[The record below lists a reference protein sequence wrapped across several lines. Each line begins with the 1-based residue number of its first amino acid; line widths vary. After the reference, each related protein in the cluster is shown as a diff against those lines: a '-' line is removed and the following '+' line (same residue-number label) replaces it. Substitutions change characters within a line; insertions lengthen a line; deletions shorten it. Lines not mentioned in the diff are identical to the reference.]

1 VRSICELLGLDY
13 LYLACEG
20 RLAAIV
26 DPESAEGVIEALR
39 RTPGAEASRMIGE
52 ITEDYP
58 GRVALRTRLGTR
70 RLLQMLSGEQLPRI
84 C

>member
-1 VRSICELLGLDY
+1 VRSLCELLGVDA

-20 RLAAIV
+20 RLAAVV
-26 DPESAEGVIEALR
+26 DEDSAGNVRDALR
-39 RTPGAEASRMIGE
+39 SVPGSEEAEVVGRV
-52 ITEDYP
+52 TEKYP
-58 GRVALRTRLGTR
+58 GKVACETRYGTR